1 MKLKTPIFLTSLV
14 VLGIVSSANAGT
26 AVDMYAGMTIGVGA
40 QTAFADNQD
49 RTNTAQSFGA
59 MFGVDIPLFRIEA
72 EYNYLTTANSHSNLA
87 LANVYFKIPSTVIKP
102 YLGLGIGLNFNGED
116 TEFGTIKYDTG
127 SAYQAML
134 GVTLGVPALPFKFDV
149 EARAIYLPDVYTVEN
164 VSPDILQYEGRV
176 KIRYVF

>member
-1 MKLKTPIFLTSLV
+1 MKLKTSIFLTTLAT
-14 VLGIVSSANAGT
+14 LGVISSADAGS
-26 AVDMYAGMTIGVGA
+26 AVDMYAGMTIGAGA

-59 MFGVDIPLFRIEA
+59 MFGVDIPMFRVEA
-72 EYNYLTTANSHSNLA
+72 EYNYLTTANSHSNVA
-87 LANVYFKIPSTVIKP
+87 LANVYFKMPSTVIKP

-116 TEFGTIKYDTG
+116 TEYATIKYDTTT
-127 SAYQAML
+127 AYQAML

-149 EARAIYLPDVYTVEN
+149 EARALYLPDVYKIAN

-176 KIRYVF
+176 KIRYIF